1 MIEVINKVLKSGE
14 DYLIIF
20 LVALIFIVLL
30 VKIISWLIIGISFL
44 WKKIYEYVIKKPY
57 EYVIKKPYEYV
68 IEKMNLFFKCNI
80 KKEMSISEILK
91 ELSKREQK
99 SIRIAKYI
107 KQLSNKDS
115 TEVLN
120 SLKNKQLVELFPIRA
135 NIEEYFNSN
144 KGVDKDIL
152 KYTGFLITF
161 VVGIVS
167 SAFSGVYSGIVANIF
182 SDATLNTKKNY
193 NLASD
198 FEKDIVNDI
207 SKIRDVITL
216 DEVVTPMIFMGIII
230 FTVIV
235 VLTIVSNINMKFNNN
250 YIVLLNVVDYAI
262 EFRKEK
268 EKMESKE
275 PEVTESIKI
284 TEDKFKKEIK
294 EIVKKLGGN
303 TLCAGDTTKLISEN
317 FDKITYESVQEAVL
331 NCHLSELYN
340 IKANLKNAINAGKFS
355 DSTEIQIFVTL
366 IAIFIALKSN
376 VVVAIFLS
384 VLSLSIF
391 GRYIY
396 LRFREV
402 YNVKLILI
410 LEIVENKIEFK
421 KINKESSKN

>member
-44 WKKIYEYVIKKPY
+44 WKKIY

-421 KINKESSKN
+421 KK

>member
-44 WKKIYEYVIKKPY
+44 WKKIY

>member
-421 KINKESSKN
+421 KK